1 MYDATM
7 RTTLDLDERLL
18 AAARSRAAARGI
30 TLGRAVSDLGLLGYE
45 AERRAEPALPPSGF
59 PMLPAVPGHVITDDM
74 VDKALAD
81 DA

>member
-1 MYDATM
+1 MYDARM

-18 AAARSRAAARGI
+18 AAARSRAAERGV
-30 TLGRAVSDLGLLGYE
+30 TLGQAVSDLGLKGYE
-45 AERRAEPALPPSGF
+45 AERGAESVPPTGF
-59 PMLPAVPGHVITDDM
+59 PMLPAVAGHVITDDM